1 VDSCG
6 GLYEGLSS
14 NFFAVA
20 NGTVYTAG
28 EGVLA
33 GTVREV
39 ILQVAQREG
48 IPGALGSSAL
58 ASMGMRSSACSSYT
72 YDCCWLWRLSM
83 CCLISGCVVS
93 SSIGCI
99 YCGQQ

>member
-1 VDSCG
+1 MVLVDSCG

-20 NGTVYTAG
+20 NGTIYTAG

-39 ILQVAQREG
+39 ALQVARREG
-48 IPGALGSSAL
+48 IPGATQRGA
-58 ASMGMRSSACSSYT
+58 A
-72 YDCCWLWRLSM
+72 
-83 CCLISGCVVS
+83 
-93 SSIGCI
+93 
-99 YCGQQ
+99 

>member
-1 VDSCG
+1 MLVDACG

-39 ILQVAQREG
+39 ALQVARREG
-48 IPGALGSSAL
+48 IPGAFSLCHRGA
-58 ASMGMRSSACSSYT
+58 GMVMHGSACKFDAAMACWRRLL
-72 YDCCWLWRLSM
+72 DCAHM
-83 CCLISGCVVS
+83 CSTR
-93 SSIGCI
+93 
-99 YCGQQ
+99 